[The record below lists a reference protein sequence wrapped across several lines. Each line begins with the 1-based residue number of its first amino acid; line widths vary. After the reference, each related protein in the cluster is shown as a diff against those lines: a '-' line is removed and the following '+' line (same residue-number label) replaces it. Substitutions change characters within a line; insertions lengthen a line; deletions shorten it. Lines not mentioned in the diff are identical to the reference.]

1 MPELIETSYIG
12 VRFFAGK
19 RSRSF
24 VPLAT
29 MAEAHDWAQRAVA
42 LDATVAPP
50 RFFSWQEQVPPDFDG
65 LAVEEVRWRLDL
77 TGQRARVWHRPT
89 ADSGAPIVAQ
99 GQPLEPR
106 PPKVTR
112 TCYEIRTIKDGRPT
126 QLRAREDTLKQARN
140 AAERQ
145 CRVLGA
151 ENFFELDAGENFAE
165 ATADGVY
172 LVTVRTETVAR
183 AI

>member
-1 MPELIETSYIG
+1 MITN
-12 VRFFAGK
+12 
-19 RSRSF
+19 
-24 VPLAT
+24 
-29 MAEAHDWAQRAVA
+29 H
-42 LDATVAPP
+42 
-50 RFFSWQEQVPPDFDG
+50 
-65 LAVEEVRWRLDL
+65 
-77 TGQRARVWHRPT
+77 
-89 ADSGAPIVAQ
+89 
-99 GQPLEPR
+99 
-106 PPKVTR
+106 
-112 TCYEIRTIKDGRPT
+112 GRPT